1 MRVLIAPDKFKGT
14 LSAPSAALSM
24 IEGVR
29 GVDPTAIVSS
39 APLADGGGGTLD
51 TLLDAVDGVRSF
63 ETTVGPWGT
72 KMRIPMALLSNDD
85 VCIETATSVAGD
97 AMTADSNGI
106 GLLIRRAGEIVE
118 GTGRVLVA
126 VGGTV
131 STDGGTGLARALGWS
146 FLDSEGEEVPRG
158 GAGLERIARM
168 EPPVVPVQVD
178 VVGLCDVEAP
188 LTGEAGSAR
197 SFAAQKGASPEQVEV
212 LERGLLNLVRVVR
225 SHLGVD
231 LDDVRFAG
239 AGGGIAAGL
248 RVFAGAELRSGFE
261 FVSQAMRLRSLIAA
275 SDVVITGEGRFDEQ
289 SLAGKAPVGVAR
301 ASHELGVPCLGLFGE
316 LASPAKAALT
326 AGFSDVLSL
335 RDEFGAAA
343 GADAST
349 LLTQATQ
356 LLLSRQ
362 PL

>member
-14 LSAPSAALSM
+14 LGAPSAALAM
-24 IEGVR
+24 VEGVR
-29 GVDPTAIVSS
+29 GVDPSAIVSS

-51 TLLDAVDGVRSF
+51 ALLDALGGARSF
-63 ETTVGPWGT
+63 ETTVDPWGA
-72 KMRIPMALLSNDD
+72 RARVPMALLANDD

-97 AMTADSNGI
+97 ALTADSHGT
-106 GLLIRRAGEIVE
+106 GLLLRRAGEIVE
-118 GTGRVLVA
+118 GSGRVLVA

-146 FLDSEGEEVPRG
+146 FLDSEGREVPPG
-158 GAGLERIARM
+158 GAGLERIARVQ
-168 EPPVVPVQVD
+168 PPVVPVQVE

-188 LTGEAGSAR
+188 LTGQAGSAR
-197 SFAAQKGASPEQVEV
+197 SFAPQKGASPEQVEV
-212 LERGLLNLVRVVR
+212 LERGLLNLARIVR

-231 LDDVRFAG
+231 LDEVRFAG

-248 RVFAGAELRSGFE
+248 RAFAGAELRSGFE
-261 FVSQAMRLRSLIAA
+261 FVSKAMRLRSLIAA

-301 ASHELGVPCLGLFGE
+301 ASHELGIPCLGLFGE

-335 RDEFGAAA
+335 RDEFGAGAI
-343 GADAST
+343 ADAST
-349 LLTQATQ
+349 VLTEATR